1 MHNNYHCSLHH
12 PQRALSPYLKK
23 SCGVRSQCPLHSHA
37 TQSFQCLPPSH
48 SNFDN
53 TTVLPLGLK
62 NIFTCLT
69 SISINKKQL
78 YERVKGIF
86 NSDIEYLFVF
96 VNQLILTSHSQLTPW
111 LLIYHFLST
120 TNCLSQQPPWCLL
133 KHTVMGS
140 SLGRI
145 SLFIYITLFY
155 DSSSFL
161 ILL

>member
-1 MHNNYHCSLHH
+1 MPPNLFN
-12 PQRALSPYLKK
+12 A
-23 SCGVRSQCPLHSHA
+23 
-37 TQSFQCLPPSH
+37 CLPP
-48 SNFDN
+48 
-53 TTVLPLGLK
+53 TQTLITRQVLPLGLK

-133 KHTVMGS
+133 KHTAMGS

-145 SLFIYITLFY
+145 SLFMYITLFY
-155 DSSSFL
+155 DSNSFL